1 MIKASARFSAL
12 RDCSSMAMR
21 VGTGKTTN
29 IGSWL
34 TIPTSTPVLGLT

>member
-1 MIKASARFSAL
+1 MIKASALFSAL
-12 RDCSSMAMR
+12 RDCSSITVR

-34 TIPTSTPVLGLT
+34 TIETRTPVLGLT